1 MFLTLV
7 REKQR
12 CCFSVC
18 CKGLEENSK
27 ELLLSTISREASF
40 DDDSNKETFNVNK
53 VCQQR

>member
-7 REKQR
+7 RERQR